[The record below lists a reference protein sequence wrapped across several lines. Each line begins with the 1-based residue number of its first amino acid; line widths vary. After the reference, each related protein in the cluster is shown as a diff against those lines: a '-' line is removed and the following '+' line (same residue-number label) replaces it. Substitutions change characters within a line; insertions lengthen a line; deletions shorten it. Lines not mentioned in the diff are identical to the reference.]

1 MARARGD
8 NAADGRPRWGADGR
22 ETMKRCT
29 SILLMAWVACLAA
42 LAPLSVAAQV
52 GTVYRCPGPPV
63 LYTDA
68 LSPEEARER
77 GCRTIEGAPITII
90 QAPKPRPAPAPASA
104 ANGSAASRPGET
116 KVDPTAQRQRDG
128 DARRILEAELRREE
142 DKLAGMK
149 RDYNNGEPERRG
161 DERNFQNYL
170 DRVAQM
176 KAGIA
181 RTESDIAAIKREIA
195 KLPS

>member
-1 MARARGD
+1 
-8 NAADGRPRWGADGR
+8 
-22 ETMKRCT
+22 MKRCT
-29 SILLMAWVACLAA
+29 SILLMTWVAGLAT
-42 LAPLSVAAQV
+42 LAPLCATAQ
-52 GTVYRCPGPPV
+52 GGAVYRCPGPPV

-90 QAPKPRPAPAPASA
+90 QAPKPRPASASA
-104 ANGSAASRPGET
+104 ANGSAASRPGEA
-116 KVDPTAQRQRDG
+116 KVDPAAQRQRDS

-142 DKLAGMK
+142 DKLAVLK